1 MVPVNLVG
9 SISNTT
15 RRTISIPFNSS
26 PCTAPVKHK
35 VFPGVEPFTT
45 IIGVASLNP
54 PTAASEFQVKRTAVP
69 GFISVSKINFES
81 DKGVVGA
88 TEESK
93 PELDASLL
101 TDETI
106 DELTANESLLADD
119 ILTALADKRSL
130 TAEEELVAA
139 AEDAVDVSAVIAA
152 SELSATASK
161 ATFSE
166 ETDAA
171 AEETSDAKAGKLLTD
186 DVCALSLAVETLLVR
201 LLTTDSFAEAISVC
215 AEAKLTKKTE
225 QTKSKK
231 VGILLRDR

>member
-1 MVPVNLVG
+1 M
-9 SISNTT
+9 
-15 RRTISIPFNSS
+15 
-26 PCTAPVKHK
+26 
-35 VFPGVEPFTT
+35 
-45 IIGVASLNP
+45 IGVASLNP

-88 TEESK
+88 TEDSE

-106 DELTANESLLADD
+106 DELTSNESLLAADA
-119 ILTALADKRSL
+119 LVALADKRSL
-130 TAEEELVAA
+130 AAEEELVAA
-139 AEDAVDVSAVIAA
+139 AEDDVDVSAVIGA

-171 AEETSDAKAGKLLTD
+171 TEETSDAKTGKLLTD